1 MFIKV
6 VISSPRQSYHLM
18 CKSNIFKENLLLGSE
33 NLALGGWGHFFNTFY
48 NKPEVKGDILSFNI
62 IKLQTLVCMHKT

>member
-1 MFIKV
+1 
-6 VISSPRQSYHLM
+6 M

-33 NLALGGWGHFFNTFY
+33 NLALGGHFFNTFY
-48 NKPEVKGDILSFNI
+48 NKPKVKGDILSFNI